1 MKGIILL
8 GGFDNHQRSTLIRGF
23 KKMGASIIRAHDK
36 RSLSEDPFLHYT
48 AALKLASKLSK
59 KKLVVVTSSWVDI
72 LSHILGASSITELK
86 HSPKNHQTKVLNA
99 WLIVSRI
106 LDRVSLRYG
115 AMYFLSQGATELS
128 DAAFR
133 GFSNRPNVLTWD
145 RRISSLEDVTLTLSI
160 NQCVQPEGFDSMNLN
175 GNIADPEYLF
185 VGDQI
190 NQKFRHFKHWPF
202 HDDTASAFFI
212 TSILQELGVPEEKL
226 GWSNANH
233 ENDSSVIPRF
243 LEHRGAR
250 VIALGK
256 EATKRL
262 QSLGITPEFSIPH
275 PSWAK
280 RFNKRDEYLQS
291 LSSIL
296 QKDNSFRIQLLAKE
310 CALSP

>member
-8 GGFDNHQRSTLIRGF
+8 GGFDNHQRSILIRGF
-23 KKMGASIIRAHDK
+23 KSMGASVIRAHDK
-36 RSLSEDPFLHYT
+36 RSLNEDPFLHYT
-48 AALKLASKLSK
+48 AAFKLASKLSK
-59 KKLVVVTSSWVDI
+59 KRLVVITSSWVDI
-72 LSHILGASSITELK
+72 LGHILGASSIAELER
-86 HSPKNHQTKVLNA
+86 SPKDHQTKVLNA
-99 WLIVSRI
+99 WVIVSRI

-133 GFSNRPNVLTWD
+133 GFSDRPGVLTWD
-145 RRISSLEDVTLTLSI
+145 RRISSIQDITLTLSI
-160 NQCVQPEGFDSMNLN
+160 NQCVQPSGFDSMNLN
-175 GNIADPEYLF
+175 GNIDDPEYLF

-190 NQKFRHFKHWPF
+190 NQKFKHFKHWPF

-212 TSILQELGVPEEKL
+212 TSILQELGVPENKIA
-226 GWSNANH
+226 WSNANH
-233 ENDSSVIPRF
+233 ENDSSVITRF
-243 LEHRGAR
+243 LAR
-250 VIALGK
+250 RNARIIALGK

-291 LSSIL
+291 LSAIL
-296 QKDNSFRIQLLAKE
+296 QKDNSFRIQLFAKE
-310 CALSP
+310 CTLSP